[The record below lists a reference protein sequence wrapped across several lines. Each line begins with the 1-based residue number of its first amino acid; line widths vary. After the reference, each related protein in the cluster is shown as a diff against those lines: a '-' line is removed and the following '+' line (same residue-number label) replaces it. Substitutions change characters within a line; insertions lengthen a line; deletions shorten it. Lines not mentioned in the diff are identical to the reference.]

1 MRISDL
7 LRKAADL
14 IDKADAADAPQA
26 ELSPVPVDNTDNTDT
41 ATMISPLQQK
51 HELLK
56 KVSGVDN
63 DTEKFDDYATDDGS
77 CENAAD
83 PDDELQALKAMAGLL
98 GGAQA
103 ANTVEE
109 INPKK
114 NAALAAHFIAD
125 DHESD

>member
-14 IDKADAADAPQA
+14 VDQYSGNAATGGEMGA
-26 ELSPVPVDNTDNTDT
+26 VNVNNIDNTDT

-56 KVSGVDN
+56 KVSNVAN
-63 DTEKFDDYATDDGS
+63 DTEKFDDPMSDDGS
-77 CENAAD
+77 CEQA
-83 PDDELQALKAMAGLL
+83 PDDELDIIKKLTGL
-98 GGAQA
+98 
-103 ANTVEE
+103 TTETD
-109 INPKK
+109 
-114 NAALAAHFIAD
+114 NAVIAAHFIAD